1 MPRLQAASEHGL
13 VSEEAVLNARLL
25 SVIRGFHSDN
35 GSEFLNRTVEK
46 LLNKLLIEQT
56 KSRPRHSNDNGLV
69 KSTNGAVIRKHMGY
83 TYIAAPHAGRIQRFY
98 QQHFNPYL
106 NFHRPCGQPEIKTDA
121 KGKQKRVYR
130 HYQTPWEGCVATF
143 KKRQESDWSS
153 RPGSVSCSHLEQLVD
168 ELNLSPNIRTA
179 HPPRLPLPDHVHCL
193 VSLDRSARRVEFTKA
208 LLGLH
213 SSFDRSMILLQ
224 DIVQVLDQPV
234 AATASQDSFFFHSW
248 NRRAVEACLIGI
260 DDAGM
265 RMRWIAESLAKQ
277 PFGRRGIA

>member
-1 MPRLQAASEHGL
+1 MIDKTSGIIAQMARRGAALSMLVVLASCDGGL
-13 VSEEAVLNARLL
+13 TTEQEAARRP
-25 SVIRGFHSDN
+25 SARAEAFFKRAEAAEVARKAAIAGKPQPSDA
-35 GSEFLNRTVEK
+35 GAQFPFQLDEAAKEAPF
-46 LLNKLLIEQT
+46 LIEAMWQDQFFTYLRT
-56 KSRPRHSNDNGLV
+56 K
-69 KSTNGAVIRKHMGY
+69 T
-83 TYIAAPHAGRIQRFY
+83 
-98 QQHFNPYL
+98 
-106 NFHRPCGQPEIKTDA
+106 
-121 KGKQKRVYR
+121 QKRIG
-130 HYQTPWEGCVATF
+130 GCVATF

-153 RPGSVSCSHLEQLVD
+153 RPGSASCSHLEQLVD

-224 DIVQVLDQPV
+224 DIVQVLDRPV
-234 AATASQDSFFFHSW
+234 ATTASQNSFFFHSW
-248 NRRAVEACLIGI
+248 NRRAVEACLIGV